1 MGFLRQFV
9 VNRQALGRGLKA
21 LIPQAEESR
30 GDEIR
35 QIPVSAIQ
43 PNPYQPRRNFDEE
56 GLQELAGS
64 IREKGVLQPI
74 TVRDIDQGF
83 ELVAGERRWRAAQIA
98 GLREIPALIRE
109 LSDREVM
116 EIALIENLQRE
127 DLNPI
132 EEAEAYQVLMREFEL
147 TQEEVAKVVGKG
159 RPTIANRLRL
169 LRLPEIVRQWVGGG
183 ELSPGHAKILLMLGE
198 EQAVE
203 LGRRCVNEGWSVR
216 QLEEHLQTK
225 KTNAARSRKSPRL
238 AQQNCLLREVEERL
252 EGVLGTKV
260 KIKDRQGKGKIEVE
274 YYSTEEL
281 NRILEMIA
289 GDVWD

>member
-1 MGFLRQFV
+1 M
-9 VNRQALGRGLKA
+9 NRQALGRGLKA

-43 PNPYQPRRNFDEE
+43 PNPYQPRRDFDEE

-64 IREKGVLQPI
+64 ISEKGVLQPI
-74 TVRDIDQGF
+74 TVRDMDQGF
-83 ELVAGERRWRAAQIA
+83 QLVAGERRWRAAQIA

-147 TQEEVAKVVGKG
+147 TQEQVAKAVGKG

-169 LRLPEIVRQWVGGG
+169 LRLPEIVRRWVSGG
-183 ELSPGHAKILLMLGE
+183 ELSPGHAKVLLMLDE
-198 EQAVE
+198 ERAIE
-203 LGRRCVNEGWSVR
+203 LGRRSVDEGWSVR
-216 QLEEHLQTK
+216 QLEEYLQTK
-225 KTNAARSRKSPRL
+225 KTETARSTRSPRL
-238 AQQNCLLREVEERL
+238 VQESPLLREVEERL

-281 NRILEMIA
+281 NRILETIA

>member
-1 MGFLRQFV
+1 M
-9 VNRQALGRGLKA
+9 NRQALGRGLKA

-35 QIPVSAIQ
+35 QIPVGSIQ
-43 PNPYQPRRNFDEE
+43 PNPYQPRREFDEE

-74 TVRDIDQGF
+74 TVRDTDQGF

-98 GLREIPALIRE
+98 GLREIPALVRG

-132 EEAEAYQVLMREFEL
+132 EEAEAYQVLMREFGL
-147 TQEEVAKVVGKG
+147 TQEEVAKAVGKG

-169 LRLPEIVRQWVGGG
+169 LRLR
-183 ELSPGHAKILLMLGE
+183 
-198 EQAVE
+198 
-203 LGRRCVNEGWSVR
+203 
-216 QLEEHLQTK
+216 T
-225 KTNAARSRKSPRL
+225 
-238 AQQNCLLREVEERL
+238 
-252 EGVLGTKV
+252 
-260 KIKDRQGKGKIEVE
+260 
-274 YYSTEEL
+274 
-281 NRILEMIA
+281 
-289 GDVWD
+289 

>member
-1 MGFLRQFV
+1 M
-9 VNRQALGRGLKA
+9 NRQALGRGLKA

-43 PNPYQPRRNFDEE
+43 PNPYQPRRDFDEE

-64 IREKGVLQPI
+64 ISEKGVLQPI
-74 TVRDIDQGF
+74 TVRDMDQGF
-83 ELVAGERRWRAAQIA
+83 QLVAGERRWRAAQIA

-147 TQEEVAKVVGKG
+147 TQEQVAKAVGKG

-169 LRLPEIVRQWVGGG
+169 LRLPEIVRRWVSGG
-183 ELSPGHAKILLMLGE
+183 ELSPGHAKVLLMLDE
-198 EQAVE
+198 ERAIE
-203 LGRRCVNEGWSVR
+203 LGRRSVDEGWSVR
-216 QLEEHLQTK
+216 QLEEYLQTK
-225 KTNAARSRKSPRL
+225 TTKTARSTRSPRL
-238 AQQNCLLREVEERL
+238 VQESPLLREVEERL

-281 NRILEMIA
+281 NRILETIA

>member
-1 MGFLRQFV
+1 M
-9 VNRQALGRGLKA
+9 NRQALGRGLKA

-43 PNPYQPRRNFDEE
+43 PNPYQPRRDFDEE

-64 IREKGVLQPI
+64 ISEKGVLQPI
-74 TVRDIDQGF
+74 TVRDMDQGF
-83 ELVAGERRWRAAQIA
+83 QLVAGERRWRAAQIA

-147 TQEEVAKVVGKG
+147 TQEQVAKAVGKG

-169 LRLPEIVRQWVGGG
+169 LRLPEIVRRWVSGG
-183 ELSPGHAKILLMLGE
+183 ELSPGHAKVLLMFDE
-198 EQAVE
+198 ERAIE
-203 LGRRCVNEGWSVR
+203 LGRRSVDEGWSVR
-216 QLEEHLQTK
+216 QLEEYLQTK
-225 KTNAARSRKSPRL
+225 KTETARSTRSPRL
-238 AQQNCLLREVEERL
+238 VQESPLLREVEERL

-281 NRILEMIA
+281 NRILETIA

>member
-1 MGFLRQFV
+1 M
-9 VNRQALGRGLKA
+9 NRQALGRGLKA

-35 QIPVSAIQ
+35 QIPVGSIQ
-43 PNPYQPRRNFDEE
+43 PNPYQPRREFDEE

-74 TVRDIDQGF
+74 TVRDTDQGF

-98 GLREIPALIRE
+98 GLREIPALVRG

-132 EEAEAYQVLMREFEL
+132 EEAEAYQVLMREFGL
-147 TQEEVAKVVGKG
+147 TQEEVAKAVGKG

-169 LRLPEIVRQWVGGG
+169 LRLPDVVRQWVGGG
-183 ELSPGHAKILLMLGE
+183 KLSPGHAKVLLMLNE
-198 EQAVE
+198 EGAIE
-203 LGRRCVNEGWSVR
+203 LGRRSVDEGWSVR
-216 QLEEHLQTK
+216 QLEEYLQTK
-225 KTNAARSRKSPRL
+225 KTKAIRSRKSPKL
-238 AQQNCLLREVEERL
+238 TQQSPLLREVEERL

-260 KIKDRQGKGKIEVE
+260 KIKDREGKGRIEVE

-281 NRILEMIA
+281 NRILETIA